1 MVGHQFS
8 EDHKGKC
15 NIEGCYSKA
24 QEDIESILRAHIE
37 RAGQGTGRQQ
47 AAAPETFALIKV
59 HGWNVFGIPELRLD
73 RSIQTKKRKEK
84 TKKRH
89 QSFGKFHSC
98 PT

>member
-1 MVGHQFS
+1 MRVPT
-8 EDHKGKC
+8 
-15 NIEGCYSKA
+15 
-24 QEDIESILRAHIE
+24 E

-59 HGWNVFGIPELRLD
+59 LGWNVFGIPELRLD
-73 RSIQTKKRKEK
+73 RSIQTKKRR
-84 TKKRH
+84 KKRH